1 MSAAGDCSRSCVTLA
16 YVGLVGNWKG
26 RAEAGGSVAKGKLLT
41 KIYTRTG
48 DAGMTML
55 GDGVRVPKDD
65 LRVEAYG
72 TVDEA
77 NATIGLAVSGLA
89 DAGPRSEELR
99 VLLTTIQ
106 NDMFDVGADLCRPVA
121 QDEAQG
127 ARLRI
132 TDAHVKVLEE
142 AIDLHNARLES
153 LDSFV
158 LPGGSEAAAR
168 LHVARTVVRRAE
180 RLVTTLLDR
189 QPGTTNDAALRYLN
203 RLSDLLFVLGRVAN
217 DDGRKDVKWVP
228 GRQLGR

>member
-1 MSAAGDCSRSCVTLA
+1 MRMSGWSGTGWVGRRLEVRGEGQTADEDLHADGRRRHDHAGRR
-16 YVGLVGNWKG
+16 
-26 RAEAGGSVAKGKLLT
+26 RA
-41 KIYTRTG
+41 
-48 DAGMTML
+48 
-55 GDGVRVPKDD
+55 VPKDD

-121 QDEAQG
+121 QDEAEG